1 MAASAAAVNLATISH
16 SKLMSPTIDRRSF
29 LGSLGA
35 AAVAST
41 LPRPLKAFL
50 VAGEPPPVTRV
61 PRVAVLAER
70 GFPTIDASVL
80 QPRTLRDGLRGLEA
94 SYLEVGE
101 LERLDPS
108 AFDVF
113 LNPFSSAF
121 PKAAWPQLHDFLAAG
136 GNWVNVGGV
145 PFAVPVRREAKGWQ
159 PEVRQTAYHKQ
170 LGITQAFPVD
180 VSAPHTYRP
189 SPDVEWTNELVG
201 EFSAETVYELY
212 CRFTREREFPDED
225 GSSGPRE
232 ALLVSLISV
241 MDGDE
246 HPLAVPIVRID
257 RLLGPFAG
265 GRWVLANFK
274 GSLSA
279 AALRALV
286 EHATVGAQQL
296 VAQPSFACYR
306 DGETPAITVTLK
318 SPAGHR
324 DSELTCRVGVFDE
337 GNRSIAA
344 TTLPL
349 HGTGFLAA
357 GTVTL
362 KTAPA
367 VALPPGLYRVEA
379 TLESDDEARS
389 GLRATTGFWVFD
401 RELLASGKPFTTDAH
416 TLLRDGQPY
425 VVAGTSYMASDV
437 HRKFLFEPNPYVWNR
452 DFAAMKRAG
461 VNMIRT
467 GIWTGWKNY
476 MLDVG
481 APNEAA
487 LRALDAF
494 LLTARRYDIPVIFT
508 FFAFLPEMWGGENPY
523 LDARAVQAQKTFL
536 SIVARRYREMNDV
549 IWDLINEPSFCSPE
563 RLWLTRPNYDR
574 FEQRAW
580 HDWLRLR
587 FPAGSDSELQAR
599 LAELWRTLPD
609 EAMALPRIEEFS
621 DRNIFE
627 ANRPLKVIEYRLFA
641 NDMFTRWAREM
652 IAALREAGNPRQLVT
667 VGQDEGGTYERA
679 SPMFHGPAVDFTSN
693 HTWWLN
699 DDLLWDHVM
708 TKTPDRP
715 NLISETG
722 IMFYERIDGSAWR
735 SEDEARDLL
744 ERKLALALAVGGAGF
759 IEWIWNTNPYMPL
772 DNEAA
777 IGLLRP
783 DGSAKPEFHVLRDVA
798 TFVGELLCGLG
809 PREHEPALMV
819 IPHSQMF
826 SVRNFATEAT
836 QRAVRAMHY
845 HCGVTMSGVSEYGL
859 DRLHYAPQLIVL
871 PSARILSD
879 AAWQRLVEFAE
890 EGATLLVTGPI
901 DFDEHW
907 LSAPRLVRFDIT
919 TGIRPVAQEE
929 NLELD
934 GEVLRLSY
942 RGEKIQRVEKAVA
955 NGGTTARVMTTQVGR
970 GRLIWS
976 PLPVELAQQL
986 EPTAALYR
994 YALAQAGVAPRFATR
1009 RLDPGVL
1016 IYPAVYRDAVL
1027 YAVVSELGG
1036 PTSVSFTHSETATAV
1051 EIRLPPGRAALV
1063 LVHRRDGRILGRY
1076 GGSHPSPGSR

>member
-1 MAASAAAVNLATISH
+1 
-16 SKLMSPTIDRRSF
+16 MSPTIDRRSF

-35 AAVAST
+35 AAVAGT
-41 LPRPLKAFL
+41 VPRPLKAFL
-50 VAGEPPPVTRV
+50 VPAQPPPVTRV

-80 QPRTLRDGLRGLEA
+80 ATRTLRDALRGLEP
-94 SYLEVGE
+94 SYLQVGE

-108 AFDVF
+108 AFDVL
-113 LNPFSSAF
+113 LNPYGSAF

-136 GNWVNVGGV
+136 GNWVNVGGA
-145 PFAVPVRREAKGWQ
+145 PFAVPVRREAHGWHQ
-159 PEVRQTAYHKQ
+159 EVRQTAYHKQ
-170 LGITQAFPVD
+170 LGITQAFAVD

-189 SPDVEWTNELVG
+189 SPDIEWTNELAG
-201 EFSAETVYELY
+201 EIRAETVYELY

-225 GSSGPRE
+225 GSSGPRD
-232 ALLVSLISV
+232 AVLVPLISV
-241 MDGDE
+241 MDGDQ
-246 HPLAVPIVRID
+246 HPVAVPIVCID
-257 RLLGPFAG
+257 QLLGPFAG

-274 GSLSA
+274 GSLSG

-286 EHATVGAQQL
+286 EHAAVGAHRL
-296 VAQPSFACYR
+296 TAQPSLACYR
-306 DGETPAITVTLK
+306 DGETPAITVMLK
-318 SPAGHR
+318 SPTGHG
-324 DSELTCRVGVFDE
+324 DGELTCRVEIFDE
-337 GNRSIAA
+337 GNHSIAV

-349 HGTGFLAA
+349 HGTGFVAA

-367 VALPPGLYRVEA
+367 VVLPPGLYRVEA
-379 TLESDDEARS
+379 TLVSDDETLSR
-389 GLRATTGFWVFD
+389 LRATSGFWIFD
-401 RELLASGKPFTTDAH
+401 RELLASGRPFTTNAH
-416 TLLRDGQPY
+416 TLLRDGEPY
-425 VVAGTSYMASDV
+425 VVTGTSYMASDV
-437 HRKFLFEPNPYVWNR
+437 HRKFLFEPNPYVWDC

-508 FFAFLPEMWGGENPY
+508 FFAFLPEMWGGANPY
-523 LDARAVQAQKTFL
+523 LDPRAVGAQKTFL
-536 SIVARRYREMNDV
+536 SLVARRYREMSDV

-574 FEQRAW
+574 FEVRAW
-580 HDWLRLR
+580 HDWLRQR
-587 FPAGSDSELQAR
+587 FPAGSDSERQAR
-599 LAELWRTLPD
+599 LAELWRTLPE

-627 ANRPLKVIEYRLFA
+627 GNRPLKVMEYRLFA
-641 NDMFTRWAREM
+641 NQMFTRWAHEM
-652 IAALREAGNPRQLVT
+652 IAALREAGNPSQLVT
-667 VGQDEGGTYERA
+667 VGQDEGGTYERP

-735 SEDEARDLL
+735 TEEEARELL

-798 TFVGELLCGLG
+798 RFVGESLRDLG
-809 PREHEPALMV
+809 PREREPALMV
-819 IPHSQMF
+819 IPHSHMF
-826 SVRNFATEAT
+826 SARNFATEAT
-836 QRAVRAMHY
+836 QRAVRAMHH

-859 DRLHYAPQLIVL
+859 DRLDYTPQLIIL
-871 PSARILSD
+871 PSPRILTET
-879 AAWQRLVEFAE
+879 AWQRLLELAD

-901 DFDEHW
+901 DSDEHW
-907 LSAPRLVRFDIT
+907 LPAPRLERFGVT

-934 GEVLRLSY
+934 GEALRLSY
-942 RGEKIQRVEKAVA
+942 RGEKFQRVETAVT
-955 NGGTTARVMTTQVGR
+955 NGGATARVMTIEVGR

-976 PLPVELAQQL
+976 PLPVELAQQV

-994 YALAQAGVAPRFATR
+994 HALAQAGVAPRFATP

-1027 YAVVSELGG
+1027 YAVVSQLGA
-1036 PTSVSFTHSETATAV
+1036 PASVRFKHVETGTPV
-1051 EIRLPPGRAALV
+1051 ETRVLPGRAALI
-1063 LVHRRDGRILGRY
+1063 LVDRRDGRILGRY
-1076 GGSHPSPGSR
+1076 GGSHSSPAGR